1 MLGRIIGGVCEL
13 LFTDHERLLI
23 CFTGNPYPVWIW
35 TPDDVTNEEKEKA
48 YEIVRENGLLA
59 AGHSFNLKSMTA
71 RTQLNRMCKPTANY
85 INMRWRIRSRSTAAH
100 VLALNRERDQ
110 TQPFLPEYKDSG
122 ITVNLVRNHL
132 SPYFLTNT

>member
-1 MLGRIIGGVCEL
+1 
-13 LFTDHERLLI
+13 
-23 CFTGNPYPVWIW
+23 
-35 TPDDVTNEEKEKA
+35 
-48 YEIVRENGLLA
+48 
-59 AGHSFNLKSMTA
+59 
-71 RTQLNRMCKPTANY
+71 MCKPTANY

-110 TQPFLPEYKDSG
+110 AQPFLPEYKDSG